1 MDGHLR
7 KLDTKIHSKETE
19 LNAPYTKIQKLE
31 EEITPQEI
39 NLQKTGNSR
48 SEMSVTGVALK
59 RSLKRKRRR
68 RKSKDNHK
76 QLIYSPVEMTG
87 QPGKT
92 PGQQNET
99 ALLGVSTRHLKSKVL
114 KRHLRPS
121 IFLNLSYIPFLLV
134 CVIENYVTLYYMIY
148 MIEKSTLMKI

>member
-87 QPGKT
+87 QPKT